1 MLTLVFTVLL
11 AGLFAFFATQNT
23 SGVSLNFAGYVLSD
37 IPLYLVILFPLLTG
51 LVLSFLF
58 HMVKD
63 LSASLTINEGKTRV
77 KSLKKE
83 LAEVTKQ
90 AHKLEIENAKLK
102 TQTGEPEDENS
113 I

>member
-1 MLTLVFTVLL
+1 
-11 AGLFAFFATQNT
+11 
-23 SGVSLNFAGYVLSD
+23 
-37 IPLYLVILFPLLTG
+37 
-51 LVLSFLF
+51 
-58 HMVKD
+58 MVKD

-83 LAEVTKQ
+83 LAEVTKE